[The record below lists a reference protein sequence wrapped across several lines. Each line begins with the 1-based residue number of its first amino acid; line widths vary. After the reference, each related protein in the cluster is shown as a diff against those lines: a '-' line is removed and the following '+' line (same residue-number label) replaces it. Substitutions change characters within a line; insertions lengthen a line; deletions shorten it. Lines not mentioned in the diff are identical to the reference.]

1 MVKEQCVWVGRIK
14 LNVRDVWLSLVA
26 LEVCCF
32 MSVLSSNDPAGFSS
46 QTHIGAVSSDL
57 FLG

>member
-14 LNVRDVWLSLVA
+14 LNVRDVWLSLGA

-32 MSVLSSNDPAGFSS
+32 TSVLSSNDPAGFSS
-46 QTHIGAVSSDL
+46 QTHIGAVSLDL